1 MFDRVLNTLVI
12 KDHLHDIVTWLELS
26 VGTSLYLFSM
36 NTPSRIFYA
45 VSWGLIRLNFLILFK
60 KASINFFK

>member
-12 KDHLHDIVTWLELS
+12 KENLHDIVTWLELS

-45 VSWGLIRLNFLILFK
+45 VSWGLIRLNFLILFQ
-60 KASINFFK
+60 KASFNFFK